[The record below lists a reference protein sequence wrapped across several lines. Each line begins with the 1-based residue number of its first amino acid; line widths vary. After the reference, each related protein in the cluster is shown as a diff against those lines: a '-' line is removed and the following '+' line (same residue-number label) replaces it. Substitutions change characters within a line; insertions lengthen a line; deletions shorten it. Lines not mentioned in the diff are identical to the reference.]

1 MQRMTEK
8 QKSQVNKY
16 NLYISLNYSCHP
28 MNHGEY
34 SYLGQFRQGCCIVI
48 IVHRAGVGV
57 DTSSVQMKDHV
68 LWNCGTCVELLV

>member
-28 MNHGEY
+28 VNHGEH
-34 SYLGQFRQGCCIVI
+34 SYLGHFRQGCCIVI

-57 DTSSVQMKDHV
+57 DTSSVQMKDRV
-68 LWNCGTCVELLV
+68 LWNCGTCVELLE

>member
-28 MNHGEY
+28 MNHEEY

-68 LWNCGTCVELLV
+68 L